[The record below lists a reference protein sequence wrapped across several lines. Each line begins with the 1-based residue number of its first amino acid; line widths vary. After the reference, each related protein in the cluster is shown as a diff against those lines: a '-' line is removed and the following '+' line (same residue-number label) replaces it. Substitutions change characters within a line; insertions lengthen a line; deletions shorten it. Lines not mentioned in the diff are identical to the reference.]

1 MSHVNALGSR
11 AAMVVGHMA
20 GMIDMAALPIW
31 VGVLIAGYSLAP
43 AQAGALPTLF
53 LSGAVIASIALSQLF
68 HRLPG
73 RWMPALG
80 FGLSAV
86 IFAAMS
92 TTATYLPLMAGHLAA
107 GVCTG
112 LALSFTHGT
121 MGRTSNPHRI
131 FAMGNLMLGIFAVL
145 FFGAAPRL
153 IADFGPPAIFRIFA
167 AVMTVAAF
175 VTAAAFPANSA
186 SEDMRLG
193 AARLARPVWLVI
205 AATMLMALVQAMTFS
220 FIERMGADRGLLQDQ
235 IQAVLIALG
244 LVAITPAIFAAL
256 LEKRLPAIGVACGGA
271 LLQGLTALLI
281 SGSGSLVPYAAGAI
295 AFPFIMIFTHTF
307 VFGHMA
313 RLDPTGRAVAATP
326 AILMSG
332 SMIGP
337 LLGGILLQNVSYP
350 ALGAAALTFDLVAI
364 ALFAASRSQPAR
376 VVAARFS

>member
-11 AAMVVGHMA
+11 ASMVIGHMA

-31 VGVLIAGYSLAP
+31 VGVLIAGYSLVP
-43 AQAGALPTLF
+43 TQAGALPTLF
-53 LSGAVIASIALSQLF
+53 LFGVVIASLVLSQLF

-80 FGLSAV
+80 FGLSAA
-86 IFAAMS
+86 IFGAMS
-92 TTATYLPLMAGHLAA
+92 TTATYLLLMAGHLAA

-145 FFGAAPRL
+145 FFGVAPKL
-153 IADFGPPAIFRIFA
+153 IADFGPPTIFRIFA
-167 AVMTVAAF
+167 AVMTVAAV
-175 VTAAAFPANSA
+175 VTAALFPANSA
-186 SEDMRLG
+186 REDVRLG
-193 AARLARPVWLVI
+193 GARLPRPVWLVI

-220 FIERMGADRGLLQDQ
+220 FLERMGVGRGLTQEQ
-235 IQAVLIALG
+235 IQAVLVAAG

-256 LEKRLPAIGVACGGA
+256 LEKRLSAIGVACTGA
-271 LLQGLTALLI
+271 LLQGLVAILI
-281 SGSGSLVPYAAGAI
+281 SWSESLAPYAAGAV

-307 VFGHMA
+307 VFGHLA

-326 AILMSG
+326 AVLMSG

-337 LLGGILLQNVSYP
+337 LLGGILAQSAGYP
-350 ALGAAALTFDLVAI
+350 AIGIAALALDLTAI
-364 ALFAASRSQPAR
+364 VLFAASRSQAAR
-376 VVAARFS
+376 VMAAQFN

>member
-1 MSHVNALGSR
+1 
-11 AAMVVGHMA
+11 MVVGHMA

-131 FAMGNLMLGIFAVL
+131 FAMGNLMLGIFA
-145 FFGAAPRL
+145 
-153 IADFGPPAIFRIFA
+153 
-167 AVMTVAAF
+167 
-175 VTAAAFPANSA
+175 
-186 SEDMRLG
+186 
-193 AARLARPVWLVI
+193 
-205 AATMLMALVQAMTFS
+205 
-220 FIERMGADRGLLQDQ
+220 
-235 IQAVLIALG
+235 
-244 LVAITPAIFAAL
+244 
-256 LEKRLPAIGVACGGA
+256 
-271 LLQGLTALLI
+271 
-281 SGSGSLVPYAAGAI
+281 
-295 AFPFIMIFTHTF
+295 
-307 VFGHMA
+307 
-313 RLDPTGRAVAATP
+313 
-326 AILMSG
+326 
-332 SMIGP
+332 
-337 LLGGILLQNVSYP
+337 
-350 ALGAAALTFDLVAI
+350 
-364 ALFAASRSQPAR
+364 
-376 VVAARFS
+376 

>member
-1 MSHVNALGSR
+1 MSKVNALGSR
-11 AAMVVGHMA
+11 VAMVVGHMA

-53 LSGAVIASIALSQLF
+53 LFGVVIASLVLSQLF

-80 FGLSAV
+80 FGLSAA
-86 IFAAMS
+86 IFYLMS
-92 TTATYLPLMAGHLAA
+92 TTQFYGLLMAGHLAA

-112 LALSFTHGT
+112 VALSFTHGT

-131 FAMGNLMLGIFAVL
+131 FAMGNLMLGVFAVF

-153 IADFGPPAIFRIFA
+153 IADFGPPTIFRIFA
-167 AVMTVAAF
+167 AVMTFGAVVTVAL
-175 VTAAAFPANSA
+175 FPASSV
-186 SEDMRLG
+186 SEDVRLS
-193 AARLARPVWLVI
+193 AARLTGPVWLVI
-205 AATMLMALVQAMTFS
+205 AATTLMALVQAMTFS
-220 FIERMGADRGLLQDQ
+220 FLERMGADRGLPQDQ
-235 IQAVLIALG
+235 IQTVLIALG

-271 LLQGLTALLI
+271 LLQGLVAILI
-281 SGSGSLVPYAAGAI
+281 SWSTSLVPYAGGAI

-307 VFGHMA
+307 VFGHLA

-326 AILMSG
+326 AVLMSG

-337 LLGGILLQNVSYP
+337 LLGGILVQNVGYQ
-350 ALGAAALTFDLVAI
+350 ALGAAALAFDLVAI
-364 ALFAASRSQPAR
+364 GLFAASRSQKAAL
-376 VVAARFS
+376 VAAQLN